1 VQEIGQMECRS
12 KSEVHR
18 DVPMYT
24 KFKPWSEEETT
35 NQQGPEKGRQ
45 PVKTSLN

>member
-1 VQEIGQMECRS
+1 MYEKKVSGARWKVEVNQVQEIGQMECRS

-24 KFKPWSEEETT
+24 KFKP
-35 NQQGPEKGRQ
+35 
-45 PVKTSLN
+45 